1 MKLKK
6 LLFSNF
12 LLLIFI
18 SVSLPVYSEHKCSK
32 AKISCT
38 VKMFADVKK
47 SKYDQKNLHKS
58 KKFKCEFY
66 KSLKKLPKDQD
77 KELPKDQDKE
87 NDEWYKLNCVEN
99 KKSTPITES
108 DGFKNCVKQTHACEP
123 HSFSENIKDGIEEL
137 KKLIKRERGIVGVV
151 GIMLAVY
158 WGNVLRNR
166 RKKNKSDK

>member
-1 MKLKK
+1 MKL
-6 LLFSNF
+6 LISSF

-87 NDEWYKLNCVEN
+87 NDEWYKLNCVE
-99 KKSTPITES
+99 K
-108 DGFKNCVKQTHACEP
+108 
-123 HSFSENIKDGIEEL
+123 
-137 KKLIKRERGIVGVV
+137 
-151 GIMLAVY
+151 
-158 WGNVLRNR
+158 
-166 RKKNKSDK
+166 